1 MGVADHVCPPSTDIE
16 SAMPSTSVEGGLA
29 VKRESSH
36 ATYTAPVDASTAIAG
51 SDPPERTALPILAST
66 MPTLRTVATRS
77 GGPGQVIP
85 LSVERRTLIVM
96 LSGHVGLLTLQ
107 VMTSMTFSKVP
118 SGSTATTLPIVCA
131 LV

>member
-1 MGVADHVCPPSTDIE
+1 MGVPDHVCPPSTDIE

-51 SDPPERTALPILAST
+51 SDPPERTGLPIFASK
-66 MPTLRTVATRS
+66 MPTLRTVART
-77 GGPGQVIP
+77 GGPGQVTP

-107 VMTSMTFSKVP
+107 VMTSMKFSNVP
-118 SGSTATTLPIVCA
+118 SG
-131 LV
+131 